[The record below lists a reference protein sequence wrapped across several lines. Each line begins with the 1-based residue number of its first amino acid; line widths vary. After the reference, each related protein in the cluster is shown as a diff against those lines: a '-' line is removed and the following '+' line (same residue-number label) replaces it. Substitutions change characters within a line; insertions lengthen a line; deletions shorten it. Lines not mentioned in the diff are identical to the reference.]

1 MKITVLMENTA
12 PEGCGLTPEHGLSL
26 YIEYRDRVLLLD
38 AGASGKFADNAQVLG
53 VNLSA
58 VEAAVLSH
66 GHFDHGDGLRRFF
79 QCNSRAP
86 VYVRPGAAGAYFGA
100 GPEGPRYIGVHRALW
115 REYQNRFVETTG
127 LYSLAEGVWLAGETV
142 HDPVFAGQAADLLF
156 KRGEDDF
163 IPDDYRHEQSLV
175 LEGERGLVVLN
186 SCSHGGIVNIV
197 RSVLDQFPGKR
208 VFAVVGGFHMFG
220 KGESG
225 MNCTQ
230 AYVFQVAGALREL
243 GVEQLY
249 TGHCTGEPAFAL
261 LQNCFGPQCSALST
275 GQSLNF

>member
-1 MKITVLMENTA
+1 M
-12 PEGCGLTPEHGLSL
+12 
-26 YIEYRDRVLLLD
+26 
-38 AGASGKFADNAQVLG
+38 
-53 VNLSA
+53 
-58 VEAAVLSH
+58 
-66 GHFDHGDGLRRFF
+66 
-79 QCNSRAP
+79 
-86 VYVRPGAAGAYFGA
+86 
-100 GPEGPRYIGVHRALW
+100 
-115 REYQNRFVETTG
+115 
-127 LYSLAEGVWLAGETV
+127 
-142 HDPVFAGQAADLLF
+142 
-156 KRGEDDF
+156 
-163 IPDDYRHEQSLV
+163 
-175 LEGERGLVVLN
+175 VLN

>member
-1 MKITVLMENTA
+1 M
-12 PEGCGLTPEHGLSL
+12 
-26 YIEYRDRVLLLD
+26 
-38 AGASGKFADNAQVLG
+38 
-53 VNLSA
+53 
-58 VEAAVLSH
+58 
-66 GHFDHGDGLRRFF
+66 
-79 QCNSRAP
+79 
-86 VYVRPGAAGAYFGA
+86 
-100 GPEGPRYIGVHRALW
+100 
-115 REYQNRFVETTG
+115 
-127 LYSLAEGVWLAGETV
+127 
-142 HDPVFAGQAADLLF
+142 LF
-156 KRGEDDF
+156 RS
-163 IPDDYRHEQSLV
+163 YRHEQSLV

-208 VFAVVGGFHMFG
+208 VVAVVGGFHMFG
-220 KGESG
+220 TGESG
-225 MNCTQ
+225 MNCIQ

>member
-12 PEGCGLTPEHGLSL
+12 PEGCGLIPEHGLSL
-26 YIEYRDRVLLLD
+26 YVEYRGRVLLLD
-38 AGASGKFADNAQVLG
+38 AGSSGRFADNAQALG
-53 VNLSA
+53 VDLTA

-66 GHFDHGDGLRRFF
+66 GHYDHGDGLRRFF
-79 QCNSRAP
+79 QLNSRAP
-86 VYVRPGAAGAYFGA
+86 VYIRPGADGAYFGA
-100 GPEGPRYIGVHRALW
+100 EPQCPRYIGVHQEIW
-115 REYQNRFVETTG
+115 SEYWDRFVEITG
-127 LYSLAEGVWLAGETV
+127 LYSLSEGVWLAAETV
-142 HDPVFAGQAADLLF
+142 HDPAFAGQAADLLF

-197 RSVLDQFPGKR
+197 RGVLEQFPGKD

-225 MNCTQ
+225 MNCTRE
-230 AYVFQVAGALREL
+230 YIFRVADALREL
-243 GVEQLY
+243 GVKQVY
-249 TGHCTGEPAFAL
+249 TGHCTGEPALSL
-261 LQNCFGPQCSALST
+261 LKERFGPNCSALST
-275 GQSLNF
+275 GQVLQF